1 MNLANVGL
9 LFAVEVAGGSRSFIE
24 EFAWRLQSG
33 GTELITVFGCLIA
46 IVFIGV
52 ERGIALFSRYTINKD
67 AFLRGLRKHLYSGDL
82 DKAIHY
88 VTGQK
93 ATPLTAVVKAGLL
106 NVPRGE
112 EDVQAAL
119 DEAALRE
126 MPKIE
131 VRSGYLAM
139 LANAA
144 MLFGLLGTVSGLIG
158 AFAAVGTASAQE
170 RATLL
175 ATEIAKAMNCT
186 YFGLLV
192 AVPSLIMFSFYMGR
206 TQKLINDINEISVAV
221 LNLVVNNK
229 EKFKHA
235 NIQNYADE

>member
-9 LFAVEVAGGSRSFIE
+9 VFAVEVAGGSRGLFE
-24 EFAWRLQSG
+24 EFAWRVKAG
-33 GTELITVFGCLIA
+33 GVDLIPIFACLIVV
-46 IVFIGV
+46 IFIMV
-52 ERGIALFSRYTINKD
+52 ERGIALYTRFNINKD
-67 AFLRGLRKHLYSGDL
+67 AFLRGLRKHLYAGDL

-93 ATPLTAVVKAGLL
+93 STPLTAVVKAGLL

-126 MPKIE
+126 MPKVE
-131 VRSGYLAM
+131 ARSGYLAM

-144 MLFGLLGTVSGLIG
+144 MLLGLLGTVSGLIG

-175 ATEIAKAMNCT
+175 ATEISKAMNCT
-186 YFGLLV
+186 YFGLAVAIPALV
-192 AVPSLIMFSFYMGR
+192 LFSTYMGR
-206 TQKLINDINEISVAV
+206 TQALINDINETSVAV

-229 EKFKHA
+229 EKFK
-235 NIQNYADE
+235 NTNVQSYADE

>member
-1 MNLANVGL
+1 MNLANIGM
-9 LFAVEVAGGSRSFIE
+9 LFAQVENRTLFQ
-24 EFAWRLQSG
+24 EFAWRIESG
-33 GTELITVFGCLIA
+33 GWDLVPIFACLIVV
-46 IVFIGV
+46 IFIML
-52 ERGIALFSRYTINKD
+52 ERGIALYTRFNINKD
-67 AFLRGLRKHLYSGDL
+67 AFLRGLRKHLYAGDL

-126 MPKIE
+126 MPKVE
-131 VRSGYLAM
+131 ARSAYLAM

-144 MLFGLLGTVSGLIG
+144 MLLGLLGTVSGLIG
-158 AFAAVGTASAQE
+158 AFRAVAGAAAQE
-170 RATLL
+170 RATYL
-175 ATEIAKAMNCT
+175 AAEISKAMNCT
-186 YFGLLV
+186 YFGLAV
-192 AVPSLIMFSFYMGR
+192 AIPALIAFSAYMGR
-206 TQKLINDINEISVAV
+206 TQALINDINETSVAV

-229 EKFKHA
+229 EKFK
-235 NIQNYADE
+235 NTNVQNYADD